1 MSEASEKFKAATYVT
16 RMNVRLR
23 EEEQELLAMS
33 LVYFNRHRRGDMPF
47 AYMAC
52 TNRPSRWV
60 TNLVD
65 RGYYEVVQ
73 DKRGKLLG
81 VDLSDDVGLPAA
93 ITAVSCGHCPVGML
107 VSPDDTV
114 NPFTGKQLLPEL
126 FSETVS
132 LPEDTGYRYAAKATK
147 PTTGPVKEQPQPAAA
162 KANEVKAAELDEIID
177 KEAPLK
183 AAMAS
188 MHLERERDRGTIE
201 RLQNQVRQLK
211 TNSDLVEQIAK
222 LQAKVSSQEK
232 QHAAA
237 LNSLQLRLVESERL
251 RKQSDDARLR
261 QAADSAAELQKQ
273 AYEAS
278 RQEEN
283 RVRGNVLEIKRLR
296 EANEQMGKVRLEAS
310 AMSEKLE
317 QSEKTAN
324 DLQFRLNT
332 ALQQQKHDA
341 EVLDK
346 AELQI
351 DQLIYKLK
359 QANKTIGDLQFQLS
373 TVFRPKSEVIADSP
387 DALNAAVAEF
397 ASFSDQIAANAIAA
411 KHGVTAQAMRD
422 AARAWLVAF

>member
-16 RMNVRLR
+16 RMNVCLR

-126 FSETVS
+126 FGETVS
-132 LPEDTGYRYAAKATK
+132 LPEDTGYSYAAKATK
-147 PTTGPVKEQPQPAAA
+147 PTAEPVAATDDKEERLPTF
-162 KANEVKAAELDEIID
+162 EERGLSAAELDE
-177 KEAPLK
+177 L
-183 AAMAS
+183 
-188 MHLERERDRGTIE
+188 
-201 RLQNQVRQLK
+201 
-211 TNSDLVEQIAK
+211 IAK
-222 LQAKVSSQEK
+222 EKSQRHTIAKMKLLQIESS
-232 QHAAA
+232 
-237 LNSLQLRLVESERL
+237 R
-251 RKQSDDARLR
+251 
-261 QAADSAAELQKQ
+261 
-273 AYEAS
+273 
-278 RQEEN
+278 
-283 RVRGNVLEIKRLR
+283 EIKRLR

-317 QSEKTAN
+317 QAEKTTD

-351 DQLIYKLK
+351 DQLISKLK

-373 TVFRPKSEVIADSP
+373 TVFRPKPEVIADSP

-397 ASFSDQIAANAIAA
+397 VSFSDQIAANAIAA
-411 KHGVTAQAMRD
+411 KRGVTVQAMRD
-422 AARAWLVAF
+422 AAKEWLAPV